1 MKNREFSEI
10 SERQQFAKSL
20 FDRFSD
26 QKRESHRK
34 TNHTNKRDRS
44 QVGSAD
50 LPRSPLSYGNMER
63 TFSYAGRIPAFMMLR
78 MRPLLEFREKRTA
91 LNGLITENFFTEHA
105 ELVRAVPV
113 LPDQLFHPAR
123 CCADVSSWCLVL
135 RRQM

>member
-1 MKNREFSEI
+1 MNFPI
-10 SERQQFAKSL
+10 
-20 FDRFSD
+20 DR
-26 QKRESHRK
+26 
-34 TNHTNKRDRS
+34 NKRDHPQIGAAGLKWS
-44 QVGSAD
+44 
-50 LPRSPLSYGNMER
+50 LLSYGNMER
-63 TFSYAGRIPAFMMLR
+63 TFSFAGRIPAFMMLR